1 MPRHS
6 TERQVFP
13 INDPAIQSYF
23 GGNGTTTTE
32 YMKKVKSE
40 LTNKDVK
47 SPEDKKVIKWVE
59 DTLSQVG
66 DAEDNR
72 KRIAM
77 DTEAPGT
84 KDSVD
89 GTKSNHFKNRKE
101 GNDDNANPTGI
112 STSATKVGTNARE
125 IMSNNFGESIDKE
138 IGGMKYL
145 IEYMT
150 NNK

>member
-6 TERQVFP
+6 TQRQVFQ

-23 GGNGTTTTE
+23 GGNGTATTE

-40 LTNKDVK
+40 LNNKDVK
-47 SPEDKKVIKWVE
+47 TPEHKKVIKWID
-59 DTLSQVG
+59 DTLEQVS

-84 KDSVD
+84 KHSVD
-89 GTKSNHFKNRKE
+89 GSKSNHFKNRKE
-101 GNDDNANPTGI
+101 GNDDNSNPTGI
-112 STSATKVGTNARE
+112 STSSTKVGTKARE
-125 IMSNNFGESIDKE
+125 IMSNNFGESLNTE
-138 IGGMKYL
+138 IHGMKYL